1 MNVKAFY
8 KVKISIKIYEII
20 GIIQFH
26 FSVVS
31 YFHRGDYI

>member
-8 KVKISIKIYEII
+8 KVKKSIEIYEII